1 MENRCAIALGR
12 VVLKLGEDK
21 EIMSD
26 MWLIQTPPPADVH
39 YFLKPIWAD
48 EHNPVLT
55 VPWHGQYGPLLMVV
69 TVTLV
74 DVLLEHSEDS
84 HHADS
89 LLTGTVNAIFIS
101 V

>member
-1 MENRCAIALGR
+1 MNII
-12 VVLKLGEDK
+12 VWQD
-21 EIMSD
+21 SNFFSN
-26 MWLIQTPPPADVH
+26 QTPPPADAH
-39 YFLKPIWAD
+39 YFLKPIRAD
-48 EHNPVLT
+48 EHTLVLT

-74 DVLLEHSEDS
+74 DVLLEHGEDS

>member
-1 MENRCAIALGR
+1 MNIIGWQDSNLF
-12 VVLKLGEDK
+12 
-21 EIMSD
+21 SN
-26 MWLIQTPPPADVH
+26 QTPPPADVH

-48 EHNPVLT
+48 EHNLELT
-55 VPWHGQYGPLLMVV
+55 VPWHWQYGPLLMVV
-69 TVTLV
+69 TVTLI